1 MDWKDCDAVES
12 RPDKLSGT
20 WVFRGTRVPVEA
32 LFENLLGGA
41 TLRDFTE
48 WFQGVELDQAEAE
61 DYDVLVTTDRNIRY
75 QQNLDNREI
84 AILVLLTFRW
94 DILEPHAE
102 LVLTTLE
109 TMPARGVSNC
119 RFALVPP
126 APCSA

>member
-1 MDWKDCDAVES
+1 MRILFDQ
-12 RPDKLSGT
+12 GT
-20 WVFRGTRVPVEA
+20 PVPLRRYLEGHQVDTAAERGWSD
-32 LFENLLGGA
+32 LGNGE
-41 TLRDFTE
+41 L
-48 WFQGVELDQAEAE
+48 LDQAEAE